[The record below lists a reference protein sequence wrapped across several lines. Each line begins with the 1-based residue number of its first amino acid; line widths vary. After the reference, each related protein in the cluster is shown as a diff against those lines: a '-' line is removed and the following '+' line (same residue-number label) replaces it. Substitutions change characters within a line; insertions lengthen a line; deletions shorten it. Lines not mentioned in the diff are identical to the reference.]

1 MTTNGTLHKSQFG
14 FRKGHSTS
22 HALNYSIHQIQQALK
37 QGNHVLGIFIDL
49 SKAFD
54 TIDHSILL
62 EKLKNY
68 GVRGTTLKLIESYL
82 SDRNQYVNFLGEF
95 SHHLPVIFGV
105 PQGSCLGPLLFLV
118 YINDL
123 SNAHKS
129 TEFVLFADDT
139 NIFVK
144 AKNKTLAYEKANTIL
159 KFVNLY
165 MVTNKLHINMSKSC
179 FIDFKSEKNSPLPN
193 EELKVLIQNIEI
205 KRVTEAKFLGV
216 TIDENLNWNSHL
228 KKLYKKL
235 SCSTGILNTIKDIYL
250 MIFTKVFTTLY
261 LKVTSLMV

>member
-1 MTTNGTLHKSQFG
+1 MNPLQCSQDIAYLSVKLLLLTAYRPVSTPPIFGKFLKKIIYVRLYSFLTTNGTLHKSQFG

-37 QGNHVLGIFIDL
+37 QGHHVLGIFIDL

-54 TIDHSILL
+54 
-62 EKLKNY
+62 
-68 GVRGTTLKLIESYL
+68 
-82 SDRNQYVNFLGEF
+82 RNQLYVNFLGEF
-95 SHHLPVIFGV
+95 SHHLTVIFGV
-105 PQGSCLGPLLFLV
+105 PQGCCLGLLLFLV

-144 AKNKTLAYEKANTIL
+144 AKNKALAYEKANTIL
-159 KFVNLY
+159 EFFNLY
-165 MVTNKLHINMSKSC
+165 MMTNKLHINISKSC
-179 FIDFKSEKNSPLPN
+179 FIDFKSENNSPLPN

-205 KRVTEAKFLGV
+205 KRVTEAKF
-216 TIDENLNWNSHL
+216 
-228 KKLYKKL
+228 
-235 SCSTGILNTIKDIYL
+235 
-250 MIFTKVFTTLY
+250 
-261 LKVTSLMV
+261 